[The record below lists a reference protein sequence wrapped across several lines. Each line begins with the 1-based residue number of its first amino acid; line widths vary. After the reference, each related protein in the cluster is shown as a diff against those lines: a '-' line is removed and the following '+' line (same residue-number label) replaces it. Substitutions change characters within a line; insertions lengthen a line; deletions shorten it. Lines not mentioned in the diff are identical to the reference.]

1 MGKQGKKKG
10 ARMINN
16 IKKYIELGLS
26 SRQIARAMG
35 VSRNTVKK
43 YVKDSPGGPNS
54 RSKGSHG
61 PYQAPWSSKVNWT
74 DVRLKQSLGT
84 QLAHYPRWA
93 G

>member
-74 DVRLKQSLGT
+74 DVRLKQSLV
-84 QLAHYPRWA
+84 LADN
-93 G
+93 